1 MKYIVITQKNE
12 LFNMSNR
19 TDDDFV
25 GHHNA
30 GRRAMYASN
39 IQGRTIVNAIT
50 GITYPGWKVGSLD
63 ENRLWK
69 VCDARMRNGSGE
81 PQFYFYDSPEQA
93 MKHRRVTYDQDVID
107 AWHYRVDRIVA
118 EDHEQ

>member
-1 MKYIVITQKNE
+1 MHR
-12 LFNMSNR
+12 M
-19 TDDDFV
+19 DDDLV

-30 GRRAMYASN
+30 GRRAMHASN

-50 GITYPGWKVGSLD
+50 GIAYPGWKVGSLD

-69 VCDARMRNGSGE
+69 VCDARMPHGGGE

-93 MKHRRVTYDQDVID
+93 MKHRRVTYEQDSID
-107 AWHYRVDRIVA
+107 AWHYRVDRIMA
-118 EDHEQ
+118 EDNEQS

>member
-1 MKYIVITQKNE
+1 
-12 LFNMSNR
+12 MSNK
-19 TDDDFV
+19 TDDHFV

-69 VCDARMRNGSGE
+69 VCDVRMRNGSGE

-93 MKHRRVTYDQDVID
+93 MKHRRVTYDQDAID
-107 AWHYRVDRIVA
+107 AWHYRVYRIAA
-118 EDHEQ
+118 EDNEQ